1 MLENHPSRDAIR
13 LENVLAALG
22 NPMRMA
28 VVALLAQGRR
38 AAAVRCC
45 KAYPNQP

>member
-28 VVALLAQGRR
+28 VVALLAQGG
-38 AAAVRCC
+38 AAARCC
-45 KAYPNQP
+45 KAYPNLP